1 MSTLQKKSTPSNPEV
16 IDHDQLEI
24 TSRDAKLYQIR
35 LKDLDNKSLK
45 ENLKNLLDE
54 HLTYERFQGEKIY
67 FLKKKEINEFLGA
80 IADVLRDFNNG
91 KDSSSSEDSD
101 DEDSTDD
108 EMIQKALARRFKYK
122 SSLTEIDEGHISESQ
137 TEESVSLSR
146 RLRSIYRRLAEIER
160 RLAKLEK

>member
-45 ENLKNLLDE
+45 ENLKTLLDE

>member
-1 MSTLQKKSTPSNPEV
+1 MSTLVKKA
-16 IDHDQLEI
+16 EI
-24 TSRDAKLYQIR
+24 TPQVIEHEQLDISSRDTKLYQIR
-35 LKDLDNKSLK
+35 LKDLDNKTLK

-54 HLTYERFQGEKIY
+54 HLTFERVQGEKIY

-91 KDSSSSEDSD
+91 KDSSSSEESD
-101 DEDSTDD
+101 EESTDD

-122 SSLTEIDEGHISESQ
+122 SSLTEIEEGNISESQ

-146 RLRSIYRRLAEIER
+146 RLRAIYRRLATIEA
-160 RLAKLEK
+160 RLARIEKQN

>member
-1 MSTLQKKSTPSNPEV
+1 MSTLQKKAETTAQA

-35 LKDLDNKSLK
+35 LKDLDNKTLK

-91 KDSSSSEDSD
+91 RDSSSSEESD
-101 DEDSTDD
+101 EESTD
-108 EMIQKALARRFKYK
+108 
-122 SSLTEIDEGHISESQ
+122 ESDHSNPDPDPDP
-137 TEESVSLSR
+137 EP
-146 RLRSIYRRLAEIER
+146 
-160 RLAKLEK
+160 